1 MTRKTRISNA
11 RIFTDEGIIEGDV
24 LVHAGRIERISGGGE
39 SNDDASVVEADGRM
53 LIPGMID
60 DQVHFREPGLTH
72 KGEIATE
79 SRAAV
84 AGGITSFMEMPNTK
98 PPTLTL
104 EALEEKYARAA
115 EVSAANYAFYL
126 GASNDN
132 LDVIRALPPGQAC
145 GIKVFMGSSTG
156 NMLVDDEATLNG
168 IFSEARTVI
177 ATHCENTPRIERLTQ
192 EALARYGED
201 IPVSEHPNIRDVQS
215 CLESSTIAVELARAN
230 DAHLH
235 ILHLTTAA
243 EMDLFDP
250 GPVEGKKITGEVCV
264 HFLEFTSDDYERMG
278 NRIKCNPSV
287 KSPENR
293 EALIAAL
300 RDDKVDILATDHAP
314 HTIEEKA
321 LTNYLKAPSGLP
333 LVQEALLCALEQV
346 NKGNLSLERVIALTS
361 HNIAKR
367 FGVVDRGF
375 LREGYWADMVLV
387 DSQKPTDVTAEKV
400 LYKCGWSPFE
410 GQRFSS
416 SIAATWVNG
425 ELAWDGRQVH
435 EHGAAQRMEFRAVRT

>member
-1 MTRKTRISNA
+1 MTRPTLITNA
-11 RIFTDEGIIEGDV
+11 RIACEDGIHEGNL
-24 LVHAGRIERISGGGE
+24 LVRNGRIERITRGAE
-39 SNDDASVVEADGRM
+39 SSDNARVFDANGRY
-53 LIPGMID
+53 LLPGMID

-98 PPTLTL
+98 PPTLSL
-104 EALEEKYARAA
+104 EALEAKYARASD
-115 EVSAANYAFYL
+115 VSAANYAFYL

-156 NMLVDDEATLNG
+156 NMLVDDEKTLSG
-168 IFSEARTVI
+168 IFRDARTVI
-177 ATHCENTPRIERLTQ
+177 ATHCESTPRIEERLAQ
-192 EALARYGED
+192 AMARYGED
-201 IPVSEHPNIRDVQS
+201 IPVSEHPNIRDVES
-215 CLESSTIAVELARAN
+215 CLASSRIAVELAKSH

-243 EMDLFDP
+243 EMDLFDS
-250 GPVEGKKITGEVCV
+250 GPVADKKITGEVCV
-264 HFLEFTSDDYERMG
+264 HFLQFTSDDYESMG
-278 NRIKCNPSV
+278 NLIKCNPSV
-287 KSPENR
+287 KSPDNQA
-293 EALIAAL
+293 ALIAAL
-300 RDDKVDILATDHAP
+300 ADGKVDILATDHAP
-314 HTIEEKA
+314 HTAEEKA
-321 LTNYLKAPSGLP
+321 ETNYLKAPSGLP
-333 LVQEALLCALEQV
+333 LVQEALLIALEQV
-346 NKGNLSLERVIALTS
+346 HKGVLSLERVIALTS
-361 HNIAKR
+361 HNVAQR
-367 FGVVDRGF
+367 FGVIDRGF

-387 DSQKPTDVTAEKV
+387 DMEKPTDVTADKV

-425 ELAWDGRQVH
+425 ELAWDGQGVLD
-435 EHGAAQRMEFRAVRT
+435 HGAARRMDFRAVRT